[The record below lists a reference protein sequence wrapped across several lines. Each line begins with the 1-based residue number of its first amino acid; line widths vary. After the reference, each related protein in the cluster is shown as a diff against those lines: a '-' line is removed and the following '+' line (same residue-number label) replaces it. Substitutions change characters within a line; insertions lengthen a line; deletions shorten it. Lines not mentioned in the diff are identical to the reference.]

1 MENRFSITRMLNF
14 MRRQAALNFSSLMIA
29 AGAVFGAL
37 LVISLLVGYFGPQNI
52 TNLINVYLVAF
63 FLCGLVFTARIF
75 SELHIP
81 QKSYAWLTLPVS
93 TGEKFW
99 ASWLSSSPV
108 FVLVFFA
115 ACALIY
121 FIACITGNSIDA
133 FTQMFSKSVVKA
145 IASFIVIQ
153 SIFFLGA
160 VYFRNNNLMK
170 TIFALFLIAMAF
182 SVYSGVLTW
191 LFWNRHGN
199 LDLSISSKDMI
210 GNTGRVISFAFWFL
224 LGPFMLLVSYF
235 RLKERQV

>member
-1 MENRFSITRMLNF
+1 MENRFSVPRMLNF

-52 TNLINVYLVAF
+52 PNLINVYLVTF
-63 FLCGLVFTARIF
+63 FICGLVFTARIF
-75 SELHIP
+75 AELHIP

-99 ASWLSSSPV
+99 GSWLLSSPV
-108 FVLVFFA
+108 FILLFFA
-115 ACALIY
+115 VCSFLY

-133 FTQMFSKSVVKA
+133 YTQMFSKSVGKA
-145 IASFIVIQ
+145 IATFVVIQ

-160 VYFRNNNLMK
+160 VYFRNNNFMK
-170 TIFALFLIAMAF
+170 TIFALFLIATVL
-182 SVYSGVLTW
+182 SVYSGTLTW
-191 LFWNRHGN
+191 LFWNGQGQMN
-199 LDLSISSKDMI
+199 LNINSSDMI
-210 GNTGRVISFAFWFL
+210 GNSGRIISFAFWFL